1 MVSLADQVHVSRLAT
16 EKTMGPLTF
25 FLREA
30 RDDRAGVGAPGAAI
44 AQLDAERLKVQAALV
59 EAQRR
64 TAELKEGEERYRSL
78 FESMLEGVAYC
89 QMLFDEDERPVDFV
103 YLRGQSGLRTADR
116 TDGCHGQSRHRRDS
130 RDQEDKPGFVREL
143 RPRGPDRSAR
153 AVRARFPT
161 TPNVALNLCLQ
172 PPER

>member
-1 MVSLADQVHVSRLAT
+1 M
-16 EKTMGPLTF
+16 
-25 FLREA
+25 
-30 RDDRAGVGAPGAAI
+30 GAPGATI

-59 EAQRR
+59 DAERR

-103 YLRGQSGLRTADR
+103 YLAVNPAFERLTGLTGVVGRAVT
-116 TDGCHGQSRHRRDS
+116 TVI
-130 RDQEDKPGFVREL
+130 PGITGTSPIVREL
-143 RPRGPDRSAR
+143 RPRGPDRPAR
-153 AVRARFPT
+153 ALRARFPT